1 MPLFNRQNTGERPGA
16 EKCGMKMPRE
26 VAISSPGSNWEAMVV
41 AVKLSSNV
49 VKQWSN
55 DRKDGGRI
63 GEFARRTLA
72 ENSRPTAAGEFA
84 RFASR

>member
-1 MPLFNRQNTGERPGA
+1 MSHNIVGSIVPLFNRQNTGEG
-16 EKCGMKMPRE
+16 
-26 VAISSPGSNWEAMVV
+26 V
-41 AVKLSSNV
+41 VKLSSNV
-49 VKQWSN
+49 VKQQSN
-55 DRKDGGRI
+55 GRKDGGRI